1 MRPADQHLRGAEWS
15 HPGHLQQPRSDRTDE
30 HGELGLGLVG
40 LRGQELD
47 ALGSARS
54 AWMVARCSSD
64 LVGRARRLA
73 QQAIWRAVLR
83 PPSSARRS
91 SGVNGPARQAAQ
103 PAARALST
111 AWRGSRPLI
120 AMIGIS
126 RVAAAALRRRVTS
139 QVSSRAAP
147 TSITIASGRRT
158 TAQAMASSPSVA
170 TWTS

>member
-91 SGVNGPARQAAQ
+91 SGAPTIS
-103 PAARALST
+103 ALSSPDDGHT
-111 AWRGSRPLI
+111 RG
-120 AMIGIS
+120 G
-126 RVAAAALRRRVTS
+126 
-139 QVSSRAAP
+139 RAAP
-147 TSITIASGRRT
+147 GSQQRPQRLPLA
-158 TAQAMASSPSVA
+158 TAPRVA
-170 TWTS
+170 R